1 MLKRIM
7 GFKVFGEL
15 YTSLFGLEI
24 MIDVNILKYKGQYP
38 RLIYV
43 LVILM
48 MFEIHLLLVISQ
60 NELLTYLWYLNLG
73 CTLRGLGVI
82 QKFNNDDNDD

>member
-1 MLKRIM
+1 MLKRII
-7 GFKVFGEL
+7 GFKVFEEL

-24 MIDVNILKYKGQYP
+24 MIDVDILKYKGQYP
-38 RLIYV
+38 RLIYT

-60 NELLTYLWYLNLG
+60 NKLLIYL
-73 CTLRGLGVI
+73 
-82 QKFNNDDNDD
+82 

>member
-24 MIDVNILKYKGQYP
+24 VIDVNILKYKGQYP

-43 LVILM
+43 LVILI

-60 NELLTYLWYLNLG
+60 NELLTYL
-73 CTLRGLGVI
+73 
-82 QKFNNDDNDD
+82 